1 MDDLK
6 QAIREGDVN
15 FSEYENVIHSH
26 LKDII
31 CTHEIDLVRED
42 SYYLTYLI
50 AIHPDKFNAKMMLLD
65 FKRVGDKVMGEK
77 WIHVYSLMSYPTMRG
92 AIESENIGILEQCL
106 TFVDERIMLENIQ
119 NREHGPFA
127 VGVLQRWFYDKFPE
141 YPYI

>member
-1 MDDLK
+1 MDDIK
-6 QAIREGDVN
+6 KGIQEGHID
-15 FSEYENVIHSH
+15 FFEYEDLIDSH

-31 CTHEIDLVRED
+31 CTHEINLVRED
-42 SYYLTYLI
+42 SYYLSYLI
-50 AIHPDKFNAKMMLLD
+50 SIHPDKFEARMMLRD
-65 FKRVGDKVMGEK
+65 FTRVGDKVMGEK